1 MDLEKISRDNRVSK
15 SLVQRLLS
23 EDLTD
28 IKRIK
33 RVPSPRVFLNVLSGD
48 GPQMLLPSLESI
60 YWESSWRV
68 TGSETITYPASRFD
82 DQYVDLEP
90 ASRWS
95 AELLKGGIRMKTRE
109 FRSLE
114 GQSYLILRSKL

>member
-1 MDLEKISRDNRVSK
+1 
-15 SLVQRLLS
+15 
-23 EDLTD
+23 
-28 IKRIK
+28 
-33 RVPSPRVFLNVLSGD
+33 
-48 GPQMLLPSLESI
+48 MLLPSLEST

-114 GQSYLILRSKL
+114 GQSYWIFRSKSGFLELVDYSNALEDDVLTLLARESRELPSHGWRMDQLRVI